1 LIKKDFSFPILTIKT
16 DKGLAFFDKAAKTA
30 IAKKSGWVFVFL
42 LPILA
47 AVTVYFVLTSIYL
60 TLTNPNVS
68 VVIRQIGPA
77 INLPWPGLNP
87 YFPIV
92 YGWIALFVALI
103 VHEFAHGIQARV
115 SGVPVKFVGLA
126 FLIVL
131 PLAAFVELDE
141 EEQEKLGK
149 TSFKKFA
156 KTISAGTGTNIITSV
171 IALFFLLLIISS
183 LTPVTNGLLITQL
196 PANGPAYKVGVMPG
210 DILLAVNSVK
220 VVTQDDLQKV
230 LNPIYI
236 PGNNLTLTVLRNSTQ
251 LNYTV
256 TLATNPS
263 NSSEGFIGITD
274 LSLKQ
279 VTANYLSA
287 ITHFSYRDLALYLV
301 IPTLPNVATSIPFSD
316 QLHSYYVSNTFL
328 GKNYFVLADLLYW
341 IWLINFS
348 LGIFNALPLYPL
360 DGGFVFKFG
369 LKKVLGKRIGEKKVN
384 IIVYSVSIL
393 LVFLIGFM
401 LVAPYIL

>member
-1 LIKKDFSFPILTIKT
+1 MIKKDFSFPILTIKT
-16 DKGLAFFDKAAKTA
+16 DRGVAFFDKAAKTA
-30 IAKKSGWVFVFL
+30 VAKKSGWVFIFL

-47 AVTVYFVLTSIYL
+47 AVTVYFVLSSIYL

-92 YGWIALFVALI
+92 YGWIALFVAMI
-103 VHEFAHGIQARV
+103 VHEFAHGIQAKV

-131 PLAAFVELDE
+131 PIAAFVELDDE
-141 EEQEKLGK
+141 ELGK
-149 TSFKKFA
+149 KSFKNFA
-156 KTISAGTGTNIITSV
+156 KTISAGTGTNIITAV
-171 IALFFLLLIISS
+171 IALFFILLIVSS
-183 LTPVTNGLLITQL
+183 LTPVANGLLITQL
-196 PANGPAYKVGVMPG
+196 STDGPAYKVGVKPG
-210 DILLAVNSVK
+210 DILLAVNGVK
-220 VVTQDDLQKV
+220 VVTQDDFQRV
-230 LNPIYI
+230 LNPIYK
-236 PGNNLTLTVLRNSTQ
+236 PGNNLTLTVLRNSTNF
-251 LNYTV
+251 NYTI
-256 TLATNPS
+256 TLAENPS
-263 NSSEGFIGITD
+263 NSSEGFIGIAD

-279 VTANYLSA
+279 VTANYLST

-301 IPTLPNVATSIPFSD
+301 IPTLPNVATLIPFSD

-328 GKNYFVLADLLYW
+328 GNNYFVLANLLYW
-341 IWLINFS
+341 IWLIDFS
-348 LGIFNALPLYPL
+348 LAIFNALPLYPL
-360 DGGFVFKFG
+360 DGGYVFKLG

-401 LVAPYIL
+401 IVAPYIL